1 MSQSRF
7 LCKIKRYRDY
17 SRRTSGMAPLI
28 YYCHQFRY
36 PIGKKIMLTD
46 VSLFHNFYE
55 MEKIAFTPGG
65 GKAAILA
72 AHKF

>member
-1 MSQSRF
+1 
-7 LCKIKRYRDY
+7 
-17 SRRTSGMAPLI
+17 MAPLI